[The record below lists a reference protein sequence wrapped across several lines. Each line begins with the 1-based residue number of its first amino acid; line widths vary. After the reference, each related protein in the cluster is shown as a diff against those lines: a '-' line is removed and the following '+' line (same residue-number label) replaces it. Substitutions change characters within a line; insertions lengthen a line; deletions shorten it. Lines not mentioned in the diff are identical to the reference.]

1 MTLLNKYQKVLRE
14 NRSLKM
20 KLKEKLQTDLKEAD
34 YNKFVNKTNEKIKK
48 INASIRRTESV
59 FNKPMTTEEKQQVF
73 INNRTENYR
82 HSMKLEGL

>member
-59 FNKPMTTEEKQQVF
+59 FNNPMTTEEKQQVF